1 MRVDR
6 SESYRKA
13 LKIGKRIAIT
23 ILICIPFLILFGYYT
38 RNIITADWA
47 QILIFMVIMGLAVTI
62 EELVAKRKEQKKEA
76 QEILKEP
83 KEDVFK

>member
-23 ILICIPFLILFGYYT
+23 ILICIPLLILFGYYT
-38 RNIITADWA
+38 INIITADCA

>member
-13 LKIGKRIAIT
+13 LKVGKRIAIT
-23 ILICIPFLILFGYYT
+23 ILICIPFLILFAYYT

-76 QEILKEP
+76 EEILKEP

>member
-1 MRVDR
+1 MC
-6 SESYRKA
+6 YKA
-13 LKIGKRIAIT
+13 LKVGKRIAIT
-23 ILICIPFLILFGYYT
+23 ILICIPFLILFAYYT

-76 QEILKEP
+76 EEILKEP